1 MKIGLIVFLIF
12 VVLILF
18 WIGIYNSLVKARNG
32 VEGALSQIDVQ
43 LQRRNDLIP
52 NLVET
57 VKGYAQHE
65 SQTLEAVVQARQQ
78 MVNIS
83 ANASPQRINDQ
94 SNELSSALSR
104 LLVVAEQYPDLKSN
118 SNFQQ
123 LQSSLEE
130 TEDKI
135 ALSRQLYNSSVQ
147 TYNQKIQMIPNNFV
161 ASLHGFDEK
170 GYLEVPSESKE
181 APEVKF

>member
-1 MKIGLIVFLIF
+1 MQIGLIILIIIA
-12 VVLILF
+12 VLILF
-18 WIGIYNSLVKARNG
+18 WVGIYNSLVKARNG

-65 SQTLEAVVQARQQ
+65 TQTLEAVVQARQQ

-83 ANASPQRINDQ
+83 DNVSPERVNDQ
-94 SNELSSALSR
+94 SNHLSSVLSR
-104 LLVVAEQYPDLKSN
+104 LFAVAEQYPDLKAN

-130 TEDKI
+130 TEDTI

-147 TYNQKIQMIPNNFV
+147 TYNQKIQMVPNNFV
-161 ASLHGFDEK
+161 ASLHGFHEK
-170 GYLEVPSESKE
+170 GYLEAPNESKE
-181 APEVKF
+181 VPKVEF